1 MHIVDAN
8 FQDGLSFLDF
18 ISLFYNTIKDNIQTF
33 QSLQNNS
40 AARLFY
46 FYHFKSFFFFFIEK
60 PLHIKDHL

>member
-8 FQDGLSFLDF
+8 FQDGLSFPDF
-18 ISLFYNTIKDNIQTF
+18 ISLFYNTINDNIQTF

-46 FYHFKSFFFFFIEK
+46 FYHLKRFFFIEK
-60 PLHIKDHL
+60 PQHIKDHL